1 MCVQDP
7 LGVDMKTIRD
17 TIVVFGYFIW
27 GSVLII
33 GGASVAGLVVH
44 SFEPGDSSSGRCER
58 AVVRER
64 RREKDASGRATG
76 RELGYD
82 YAYTLGLHR
91 MDDRLEAYL
100 AARPRRPT
108 DARSVAPS
116 GLFQLERGRERRDG
130 W

>member
-1 MCVQDP
+1 MAA
-7 LGVDMKTIRD
+7 
-17 TIVVFGYFIW
+17 
-27 GSVLII
+27 
-33 GGASVAGLVVH
+33 GADEDYRQSFASLHADAGLVVH
-44 SFEPGDSSSGRCER
+44 NFEPGDSSSGRWER

-64 RREKDASGRATG
+64 RREKDASGRPTG

-91 MDDRLEAYL
+91 MDDKLEAYL